1 MFNIEIQGLKI
12 KVSKNN
18 INIKNSYKIDN
29 RLEMEMILNVLKD
42 EVKDEHLKSPFDKRD
57 IKGMVREWVAHNN
70 LYKLGYKRNRTCNLD
85 LNYPQKWYAPIAYL
99 ISSLIEL

>member
-18 INIKNSYKIDN
+18 INIKDSYKIDN
-29 RLEMEMILNVLKD
+29 RLLMKMILNVLKD
-42 EVKDEHLKSPFDKRD
+42 EISDEHLESPFDKRD
-57 IKGMVREWVAHNN
+57 VKGMVREWVAHNN
-70 LYKLGYKRNRTCNLD
+70 LYKLGYKRDRTCNLD
-85 LNYPQKWYAPIAYL
+85 LNYPQKWYAPIAYW